1 MNLAFG
7 VVEKYIPDKG
17 FGFVT
22 NELPGGKRESYFF
35 HIKSVKKAR
44 PDLIAGLE
52 SGSGA
57 WFWYS
62 LEESPKGK
70 QAVPLDQRQWNA
82 RKQEAECMAE
92 QIEQMWMQAGA
103 LPSWI
108 DQVTG
113 ELLGTDRA
121 THLTQER
128 ALREAERKRIV
139 EEQRMLQ
146 ETERLELV
154 AKREADRTRQLA
166 EKEAERAQ
174 EIAKEAAEEAEFK
187 ALAAE
192 IAALG
197 FTQSSQLSSYIRRN
211 QLGYKYPKIS
221 GFLTMELE
229 GRQWKFEG
237 GFPPKI
243 YARLCEE
250 IGFRNSRATSSRP
263 VSFESFES
271 HRERTGSYFEIA
283 SSCDIQ
289 WDD

>member
-7 VVEKYIPDKG
+7 VVEKFISDRG

-52 SGSGA
+52 SGNGT

-62 LEESPKGK
+62 LEESPKGR

-82 RKQEAECMAE
+82 RKQEVECMAE
-92 QIEQMWMQAGA
+92 QIEQIWAQAGA
-103 LPSWI
+103 LPSWL
-108 DQVTG
+108 DQVTS

-128 ALREAERKRIV
+128 ALREAARKRIA
-139 EEQRMLQ
+139 EEQRKLQ
-146 ETERLELV
+146 EAELLARV
-154 AKREADRTRQLA
+154 AKLEADRARRLA
-166 EKEAERAQ
+166 EEEAERAQ
-174 EIAKEAAEEAEFK
+174 EAAKEAEEEAEFK
-187 ALAAE
+187 ALVAE

-197 FTQSSQLSSYIRRN
+197 FTQSSQLSTYIRKK
-211 QLGYKYPKIS
+211 QLGYKYKKIS
-221 GFLTMELE
+221 GFLTMESG

-237 GFPPKI
+237 GFPTPI

-250 IGFRNSRATSSRP
+250 LGFTKNRAPSSRP
-263 VSFESFES
+263 VAFESFES
-271 HRERTGSYFEIA
+271 HKNRTGSYFEIA
-283 SSCDIQ
+283 PIPIVF
-289 WDD
+289 DD